1 MSFRAAIRHPQDRV
15 MSRFV
20 DWNDLLLK
28 TYFSPASASE
38 EVWIHASQEE
48 VDSLG
53 VHLGGAEG
61 LVAAVKEGPPWLPA
75 NIGNCAEAAARLV
88 AQRRS
93 SITAPNYHDPGHA
106 DPTYAEAKA
115 PVYLPILALWVLA
128 AADVAHGGFYATVSS
143 LLGMPFPNEPAVTG
157 AMERT
162 WQDLEHWSVDECAG
176 RYGLFRARVLGGH
189 RFVGLA
195 KSQCLIRGNDARG
208 MERLFWDVG
217 LRPGQRLTDKLF
229 RHLLEHGKDALF
241 LSQGLKAA
249 MTSAEY
255 AEPLLHLTSR
265 LLASW
270 DGRRPKVHGHDA
282 PTAIRRGARPASE
295 GQVDQAPDELTLALS
310 PSDDVVNGWDVRW
323 RLGAARSAAHC
334 ALDIRGQRVTASLD
348 RIGEALFTD
357 VDSHSRQAVLNA
369 LSISATEV
377 IDIPATYDD
386 DTLTEGVTY
395 TTRIQRA
402 SRRLLAWNTTDP
414 RLGDLLIEREIP
426 LYSPL
431 YILCSP
437 ADNGRTKHW
446 LGSERI
452 VHEDVSVEG
461 LPRGWWMACV
471 PDPDRLSLPQRR
483 DLSHEPPGRDHPR
496 ARIRLIG
503 GRPMVG
509 GGSRAYAAYDLPS
522 IEIEAP
528 PLAQLEADGLDI
540 EETSGANTQTD
551 RSGLRR
557 FEIRAVRPGRSA
569 VELIVTAGRETLAQT
584 RLRIAN
590 SDGEGH
596 GEVRAFS
603 LDWLGRTCSDD
614 SGLRGNAIAGVSP
627 QADPEMAQT
636 AIEID
641 AAGFADSATCAPP
654 DTPAGKLLD
663 ALASRGSMGYGAA
676 RDLLRRLSDD
686 IDPVPLLLDLRARGH
701 LEIQTDAKGHLVRLH
716 RVPPTLYS
724 LPATHDGL
732 PMFGVCGTLRLSQWA
747 TLMDGSG
754 EFLVSL
760 QLDHHGGLPLLRLA
774 ATDDAAVA
782 AACRSKT
789 MEFEFGQSP
798 AMSIVSWAGGIQ
810 DAERD
815 LVSRSMERFSA
826 ELAHLQRLHPNTAVF
841 RAVADGRMSV
851 DPQRKMQL
859 FRFDDPHVPNLQL
872 HILGA
877 IGTDGST
884 RYSHVHDSRWGVWV
898 TIRAFAE
905 MLRDA
910 IGRSDA
916 CPWPIP
922 YDPATRD
929 LWLPARLKP
938 PTILERA
945 LVLCSGNGPESRLLT
960 KGTERGGLIPLVDA
974 KTTATLGSTSPVYAG
989 FLPGPWLRYG
999 WVPPMLAQ
1007 EFACH
1012 LGGVVAPL
1020 SSVDIN
1026 NQQCAA
1032 PA

>member
-1 MSFRAAIRHPQDRV
+1 

-38 EVWIHASQEE
+38 EVWIHASHEE
-48 VDSLG
+48 LDSLG

-61 LVAAVKEGPPWLPA
+61 LIAAVREGPPWLPA
-75 NIGNCAEAAARLV
+75 NIANCAEAGARLV

-93 SITAPNYHDPGHA
+93 SITAPHYCDPGQA
-106 DPTYAEAKA
+106 DPAYAEAKA
-115 PVYLPILALWVLA
+115 PTYLPILALWVLA
-128 AADVAHGGFYATVSS
+128 AADLANGGFYATVSS
-143 LLGMPFPNEPAVTG
+143 LLSMPFPNEPAVTG
-157 AMERT
+157 AMERS

-217 LRPGQRLTDKLF
+217 LRPGQRLTDTLF
-229 RHLLEHGKDALF
+229 RHLLEHGKEAFF
-241 LSQGLKAA
+241 LSHGLKAA

-255 AEPLLHLTSR
+255 AEPLLHLTGR
-265 LLASW
+265 LLGSW
-270 DGRRPKVHGHDA
+270 DGRRPKAHGHDA
-282 PTAIRRGARPASE
+282 PNPIGRRASPSPD

-310 PSDDVVNGWDVRW
+310 PSDDVANGWDVRW
-323 RLGAARSAAHC
+323 RLGAARNTAHC
-334 ALDIRGQRVTASLD
+334 ALNIRGQRVTASLD
-348 RIGEALFTD
+348 RVGEAFLTEAG
-357 VDSHSRQAVLNA
+357 SHGRQAVLNA
-369 LSISATEV
+369 LSISATEA
-377 IDIPATYDD
+377 IDIPASYDD
-386 DTLTEGVTY
+386 DTLAEGVTY
-395 TTRIQRA
+395 PTRIQRA

-414 RLGDLLIEREIP
+414 KFGDLLIEREIP

-437 ADNGRTKHW
+437 ADNGKTKHW
-446 LGSERI
+446 LAAEQI

-471 PDPDRLSLPQRR
+471 PNPDRLSLPQRQ
-483 DLSHEPPGRDHPR
+483 DLSNEPPGGDHQR
-496 ARIRLIG
+496 ARIRLVG
-503 GRPMVG
+503 GRPMGG

-528 PLAQLEADGLDI
+528 PSAQLEADGLDI
-540 EETSGANTQTD
+540 EEPSGANAQAD
-551 RSGLRR
+551 HSGLRR

-584 RLRIAN
+584 RLRIVN
-590 SDGEGH
+590 SGGEGH

-603 LDWLGRTCSDD
+603 LDWLGRTCSDE
-614 SGLRGNAIAGVSP
+614 SGLRGIAIAGVAC
-627 QADPEMAQT
+627 QAGPEGAPPP
-636 AIEID
+636 IEID
-641 AAGFADSATCAPP
+641 ADRFANTATREPP

-701 LEIQTDAKGHLVRLH
+701 LEVQTDAKGHLVRLH
-716 RVPPTLYS
+716 RVAPTLYS

-754 EFLVSL
+754 DFLVSL
-760 QLDHHGGLPLLRLA
+760 QRDHHDGLPLLRLA

-782 AACRSKT
+782 TACGSKT
-789 MEFEFGQSP
+789 MEFEFGQFP

-826 ELAHLQRLHPNTAVF
+826 ELGHLQRLHPNTAAF
-841 RAVADGRMSV
+841 RAVTDGRMSV
-851 DPQRKMQL
+851 DPQRKRQL

-872 HILGA
+872 YILGA

-884 RYSHVHDSRWGVWV
+884 RFSHVHDSRWGVWV

-910 IGRSDA
+910 MGRSDA
-916 CPWPIP
+916 CPWPMP

-945 LVLCSGNGPESRLLT
+945 LVLCSGNGPEVRQLNQAPET
-960 KGTERGGLIPLVDA
+960 GGLIPLVDA
-974 KTTATLGSTSPVYAG
+974 KTTATLGCSSPVYAG

-999 WVPPMLAQ
+999 WVPPTLAQ
-1007 EFACH
+1007 EFASH
-1012 LGGVVAPL
+1012 LGGVVAAMSP
-1020 SSVDIN
+1020 VDVN
-1026 NQQCAA
+1026 NQQCTA